1 MASTEEQSNVNDV
14 MVAPASGETQQLL
27 KNQSQ
32 KSIEE
37 SDEEN
42 KMFWQKISIYQVYTL
57 IIFLITY
64 LLNQLDRYMLAI
76 TIKPMSQELKFGD
89 MDCMLLS
96 NYSSN
101 DAISNGAKCEDAKD
115 TKSCFAKTYGNGS
128 EAINPCKWDYN
139 GQGFE
144 YQIVAGPVFIVI
156 YTFAGIFISFA
167 ADKYNRK
174 VMLGACLILW
184 SVMTLL
190 TGFIKEYWQLVL
202 LRFGLGFGEAGCT
215 PFVASMLTDIYPTE
229 LRGTAL
235 GIYNWGIYMGY
246 SLSYA
251 LGNLITAANINGQ
264 GWRWSFFISG
274 IPGILMGL
282 LIFVTVKEPERKNA
296 SMQSEQKD
304 TQSEQPKAS
313 ICQRL
318 GTILKPFLAPSL
330 MLAILA
336 GSVRNAAGY
345 VFAYNTQ
352 PYFTG
357 IGQTKEDIAKYMGWI
372 PIVGGSLGV
381 AVGGFISDR
390 VVKGR
395 GIYARVVVVI
405 FSLLVA
411 APFAAGTL
419 FLSPPWAYICQ
430 IPTYLFGEMWI
441 GITLAIVVEMI
452 PSNIRTSAVAVY
464 LFIIS
469 NIGGNMPL
477 LVPPIQQAFE
487 NGGYTKSQSLRG
499 ALYILYPGL
508 YVAGAVLF
516 IPAMFLLKR
525 DQKRMQFMEYVN
537 MQDSSKAL
545 GKMPGEANPAYQDSE
560 KPPTN

>member
-1 MASTEEQSNVNDV
+1 MSRLRT
-14 MVAPASGETQQLL
+14 ASGYGET
-27 KNQSQ
+27 S
-32 KSIEE
+32 EE
-37 SDEEN
+37 DALIPSVTVPKVED
-42 KMFWQKISIYQVYTL
+42 KMFIKKVGGYQIYVL
-57 IIFLITY
+57 FLFLITY

-76 TIKPMSQELKFGD
+76 TIKPMAQELEFGD
-89 MDCMLLS
+89 KGCLLQS
-96 NYSSN
+96 NYSDVDIGDVKC
-101 DAISNGAKCEDAKD
+101 DATSEEKCLNTTFGK
-115 TKSCFAKTYGNGS
+115 GS
-128 EAINPCKWDYN
+128 ASRVVCEWNYN

-156 YTFAGIFISFA
+156 YTFAGIFIGFA

-174 VMLGACLILW
+174 IMLASCLIFW
-184 SVMTLL
+184 SAMTLL
-190 TGFIKEYWQLVL
+190 TGFIKEYWQLVV

-246 SLSYA
+246 SMSYA
-251 LGNLITAANINGQ
+251 LGNLITAADINGQ
-264 GWRWSFFISG
+264 GWRWSFFLSG
-274 IPGILMGL
+274 IPGIVIGI
-282 LIFVTVKEPERKNA
+282 LIILSVKEPKRHSATKEA
-296 SMQSEQKD
+296 QSAESATNTRQD
-304 TQSEQPKAS
+304 DP
-313 ICQRL
+313 ICTRL
-318 GTILKPFLAPSL
+318 GRILKPFLAPSL
-330 MLAILA
+330 IIAILA

-352 PYFTG
+352 PYFTS

-372 PIVGGSLGV
+372 PIVGGSLSV
-381 AVGGFISDR
+381 AVGGFISDL

-395 GIYARVVVVI
+395 GIYARIAVVI
-405 FSLLVA
+405 VSLLLA

-419 FLSPPWAYICQ
+419 FFDPPYAFICQ

-441 GITLAIVVEMI
+441 GITLAVVVEII

-477 LVPPIQQAFE
+477 LVPPIQDAFE
-487 NGGYTKSQSLRG
+487 NAGYTKSQSLRG

-508 YVAGAVLF
+508 YVAGAILF
-516 IPAMFLLKR
+516 LPAMFLMKR
-525 DQKRMQFMEYVN
+525 DQQSTQNLKDLSMGDS
-537 MQDSSKAL
+537 QDISKP
-545 GKMPGEANPAYQDSE
+545 K
-560 KPPTN
+560 

>member
-1 MASTEEQSNVNDV
+1 MSRLQSSTNKGNDDIEREPLVPKVVVEQPKEE
-14 MVAPASGETQQLL
+14 
-27 KNQSQ
+27 
-32 KSIEE
+32 
-37 SDEEN
+37 
-42 KMFWQKISIYQVYTL
+42 MFLRKIGPYHFYALVL
-57 IIFLITY
+57 FLVTY

-76 TIKPMSQELKFGD
+76 TIKPMAQELQFGD
-89 MDCMLLS
+89 KGCMVMD
-96 NYSSN
+96 NYTESDLGN
-101 DAISNGAKCEDAKD
+101 VKCNALTEDKCIA
-115 TKSCFAKTYGNGS
+115 TTAGNGT
-128 EAINPCKWDYN
+128 EKHTVCKWDYN

-174 VMLGACLILW
+174 VMLGACLIFW
-184 SVMTLL
+184 STMTLL
-190 TGFIKEYWQLVL
+190 TGFIKEYWQLVI

-215 PFVASMLTDIYPTE
+215 PFVASMLTDIYPAE

-246 SLSYA
+246 SMSYA

-274 IPGILMGL
+274 MPGIVIGILMIITL
-282 LIFVTVKEPERKNA
+282 KEPERKSA
-296 SMQSEQKD
+296 TKETKKD
-304 TQSEQPKAS
+304 DIQFTVTESRLA
-313 ICQRL
+313 RL
-318 GTILKPFLAPSL
+318 GKILKPFLAPSL
-330 MLAILA
+330 ILAVLA

-352 PYFTG
+352 PYFSS
-357 IGQTKEDIAKYMGWI
+357 IGQSKEDIAKYMGWI
-372 PIVGGSLGV
+372 PIVGGSLSV
-381 AVGGFISDR
+381 AVGGFISDM

-395 GIYARVVVVI
+395 GIYARVAVVI
-405 FSLLVA
+405 ASLLLA

-419 FLSPPWAYICQ
+419 FFDPPWAYVCQ

-441 GITLAIVVEMI
+441 GITLAIVVEII
-452 PSNIRTSAVAVY
+452 PSAIRTSAVAVY

-477 LVPPIQQAFE
+477 LVPPIQNAFE
-487 NGGYTKSQSLRG
+487 DAGHTKSQSLRG

-508 YVAGAVLF
+508 YIAGAVLF

-525 DQKRMQFMEYVN
+525 DQKKVQNMEYVG
-537 MQDSSKAL
+537 MEEPK
-545 GKMPGEANPAYQDSE
+545 
-560 KPPTN
+560 

>member
-14 MVAPASGETQQLL
+14 MVAPE
-27 KNQSQ
+27 
-32 KSIEE
+32 
-37 SDEEN
+37 
-42 KMFWQKISIYQVYTL
+42 MFWQKISIYQVYTL

-251 LGNLITAANINGQ
+251 L
-264 GWRWSFFISG
+264 G

-487 NGGYTKSQSLRG
+487 NG

>member
-1 MASTEEQSNVNDV
+1 MEKNREIRGQSEREPLLQQDQP
-14 MVAPASGETQQLL
+14 PAVQPT
-27 KNQSQ
+27 
-32 KSIEE
+32 
-37 SDEEN
+37 DEDD
-42 KMFWQKISIYQVYTL
+42 KMFWWQKIQGYQLYAL
-57 IIFLITY
+57 FLFLITY

-89 MDCMLLS
+89 MGCMIGS
-96 NYSSN
+96 NYS
-101 DAISNGAKCEDAKD
+101 DAVAGSAKCGDALSQ
-115 TKSCFAKTYGNGS
+115 TECLAKTYGNGS
-128 EAINPCKWDYN
+128 EARYVCNWDYN
-139 GQGFE
+139 GQGFQ

-174 VMLGACLILW
+174 VMLASCLILW

-215 PFVASMLTDIYPTE
+215 PFVASMLADIYPTE

-251 LGNLITAANINGQ
+251 LGNLITAANINDQ

-274 IPGILMGL
+274 MPGILIGILIL
-282 LIFVTVKEPERKNA
+282 LTLKEPERKNA
-296 SMQSEQKD
+296 SKEATQAQQGDQSLNS
-304 TQSEQPKAS
+304 TVSESKLK
-313 ICQRL
+313 RL
-318 GTILKPFLAPSL
+318 GKILKPFLAPSL
-330 MLAILA
+330 ILAVLA
-336 GSVRNAAGY
+336 GSIRNAAGY

-357 IGQTKEDIAKYMGWI
+357 IGQSKEDIAKYMGWI

-395 GIYARVVVVI
+395 GIYARVAVVI
-405 FSLLVA
+405 ASLLIA

-419 FLSPPWAYICQ
+419 FLSPPYAYICQ

-441 GITLAIVVEMI
+441 GITLAVVVELI

-477 LVPPIQQAFE
+477 LVPPIQKGFE
-487 NGGYTKSQSLRG
+487 NQGFTKSGSLRG

-508 YVAGAVLF
+508 YVVGAVLF
-516 IPAMFLLKR
+516 VPAMFLLKR
-525 DQKRMQFMEYVN
+525 DQVKLKEAEYVK
-537 MQDSSKAL
+537 MQTSQTSIADGDKNS
-545 GKMPGEANPAYQDSE
+545 
-560 KPPTN
+560 